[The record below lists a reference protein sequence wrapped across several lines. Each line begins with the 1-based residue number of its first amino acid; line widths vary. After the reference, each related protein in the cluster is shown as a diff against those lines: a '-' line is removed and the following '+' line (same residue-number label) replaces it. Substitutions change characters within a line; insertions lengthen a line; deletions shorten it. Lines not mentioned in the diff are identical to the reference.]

1 MFSVDALCIDQSPN
15 PSPDVLENRIMQ
27 LNMMATIYGCAT
39 LTIVTLTGAN
49 SNAGLSDISV
59 SRPAQATETI
69 DGEALFM

>member
-39 LTIVTLTGAN
+39 LTIVALTGAN

>member
-1 MFSVDALCIDQSPN
+1 
-15 PSPDVLENRIMQ
+15 
-27 LNMMATIYGCAT
+27 MMATIYGCAT
-39 LTIVTLTGAN
+39 LTIVALTGAN